1 MHSFIHQAV
10 TKISVRQQR
19 NKQARITPILMKL
32 SIMRKLEKQ
41 INYYT
46 TNATQRQ
53 ISFPGPEAHKIWE
66 MFLKEKNT
74 KLKMQM

>member
-1 MHSFIHQAV
+1 
-10 TKISVRQQR
+10 
-19 NKQARITPILMKL
+19 MKL

-46 TNATQRQ
+46 TNAKQRQ

-74 KLKMQM
+74 KLKMQIWVQER